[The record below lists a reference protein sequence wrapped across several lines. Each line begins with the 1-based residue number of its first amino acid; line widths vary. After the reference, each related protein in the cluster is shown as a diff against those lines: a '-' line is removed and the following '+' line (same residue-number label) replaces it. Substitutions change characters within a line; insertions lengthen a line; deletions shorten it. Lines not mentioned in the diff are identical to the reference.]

1 MPPVVLMRLHDR
13 IEHCLQLLDLPTVA
27 LDMSVFELLVDAFL
41 ELDREPESSAA
52 ERLHVM
58 QESGLT

>member
-1 MPPVVLMRLHDR
+1 
-13 IEHCLQLLDLPTVA
+13 
-27 LDMSVFELLVDAFL
+27 MSVFELLVDAFL